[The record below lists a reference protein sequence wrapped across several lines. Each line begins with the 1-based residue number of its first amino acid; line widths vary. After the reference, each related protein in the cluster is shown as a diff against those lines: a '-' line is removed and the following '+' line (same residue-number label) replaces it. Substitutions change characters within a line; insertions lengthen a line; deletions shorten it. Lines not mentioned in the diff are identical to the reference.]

1 MYKSV
6 SRKIFEF
13 FLYLGF
19 IVILLLV
26 LIPFLNVI
34 ALSFSSKKAVQE
46 CSGWEPNR
54 NAHPSVVRHS
64 SFITLHM

>member
-34 ALSFSSKKAVQE
+34 AISFSSKKAVQV
-46 CSGWEPNR
+46 CSG
-54 NAHPSVVRHS
+54 
-64 SFITLHM
+64 